1 MLLQDVEYEVTGN
14 TYRETNRINDCLQT
28 RFPNILQLVSLLKDD
43 TIILLR
49 VSHVFSPGGIRL
61 VNIA

>member
-43 TIILLR
+43 TILL
-49 VSHVFSPGGIRL
+49 L
-61 VNIA
+61 